1 MTSQKSQLVER
12 YSGPCERSLLRCV
25 SPKLAHSDHL
35 LRLHNSVSCWGFN
48 CRGCEAPGTAKD
60 DQWARIVS
68 TFDPLE
74 PADKLVAWRERMLDA
89 HGSLARNAATR
100 ASLQT

>member
-1 MTSQKSQLVER
+1 LQTT
-12 YSGPCERSLLRCV
+12 
-25 SPKLAHSDHL
+25 HSVD
-35 LRLHNSVSCWGFN
+35 N
-48 CRGCEAPGTAKD
+48 CRPGVF
-60 DQWARIVS
+60 QWARIVS